1 MMSRP
6 DISVIVVSDYA
17 AGAAQSWN
25 DLRGTLTALAQQDGK
40 VNAEWLLCE
49 NEASARSM
57 PDDIRRMLP
66 NLKLVLSD
74 KGGSYELK
82 NAGFRAA
89 TADIVA
95 MLDADCVPAGNWL
108 KSAVAAMNARPQM
121 AIISGR
127 TVYPPAGL
135 TERILSLLSRSY
147 VDRGKSGPTRF
158 ISNNN
163 SIWRRDVYLKY
174 PLPSGLGPF
183 AGRMQSESIIRAG
196 YQLWFDPS
204 IRVVHDF
211 EGWAMESDIRRNTGY
226 GTVIARLHDPDMP
239 QAWLTKLG
247 VFSIPVFAGGKI
259 VDSWRDCV
267 RCASAF
273 GVRWFQ
279 LPLALLGSVVVH
291 LMEIPGMWQAF
302 RRKAISETQYR

>member
-1 MMSRP
+1 MGQP
-6 DISVIVVSDYA
+6 EISVVIVSDYA
-17 AGAAQSWN
+17 GGGEKSWK
-25 DLRGTLTALAQQDGK
+25 DLRNTLMALARQEGQVK
-40 VNAEWLLCE
+40 AEWLLCE
-49 NEASARSM
+49 NETSVGSM
-57 PDDIRRMLP
+57 PDDIRRLLP
-66 NLKLVLSD
+66 DSKLVLSGE
-74 KGGSYELK
+74 GGSYELK

-108 KSAVAAMNARPQM
+108 KHAVAAMNARPQV

-147 VDRGKSGPTRF
+147 VDRGKPGPTRF

-163 SIWRRDVYLKY
+163 SIWRREVYLKY

-226 GTVIARLHDPDMP
+226 GTVVARLHDPDMP
-239 QAWLTKLG
+239 QAWLTKFG
-247 VFSIPVFAGGKI
+247 VVSIPVFAGGKI

-273 GVRWFQ
+273 GVKWFE
-279 LPLALLGSVVVH
+279 LPLALLGSMVVH

-302 RRKAISETQYR
+302 RRKTIHATQYR

>member
-1 MMSRP
+1 MGQP
-6 DISVIVVSDYA
+6 EISVVIVSDYA
-17 AGAAQSWN
+17 GGGEKSWK
-25 DLRGTLTALAQQDGK
+25 DLSNTLRALGQQDGK

-49 NEASARSM
+49 NKASARSM

-82 NAGFRAA
+82 NAGFQAA
-89 TADIVA
+89 TSNVVA
-95 MLDADCVPAGNWL
+95 MLDADCVPARDWV
-108 KSAVAAMNARPQM
+108 KSAVAAMNALPEV
-121 AIISGR
+121 AVISGR

-163 SIWRRDVYLKY
+163 SIWRRDVYLKH

-183 AGRMQSESIIRAG
+183 AGRMQSESIMRAG
-196 YQLWFDPS
+196 NQLWFDPS

-239 QAWLTKLG
+239 QAWLTKFG
-247 VFSIPVFAGGKI
+247 VVSIPVFAGGKI

-267 RCASAF
+267 RCAGAF
-273 GVRWFQ
+273 GVKWFQ
-279 LPLALLGSVVVH
+279 LPLVLLGSVVVH

-302 RRKAISETQYR
+302 RRRAISETQYR

>member
-1 MMSRP
+1 MGQP
-6 DISVIVVSDYA
+6 EISVVIVSAYA
-17 AGAAQSWN
+17 GGGEKSWK
-25 DLRGTLTALAQQDGK
+25 DLRNILMALARQEGQVK
-40 VNAEWLLCE
+40 AEWLLCE
-49 NEASARSM
+49 NEASAGSM
-57 PDDIRRMLP
+57 PADIRRLLP
-66 NLKLVLSD
+66 DSKLVLSGE
-74 KGGSYELK
+74 GGSYELK

-95 MLDADCVPAGNWL
+95 MLDADCVPDGNWL
-108 KSAVAAMNARPQM
+108 KHAVAAMNARPQV

-147 VDRGKSGPTRF
+147 VDRGKPGPTRF

-239 QAWLTKLG
+239 QAWLTKFG
-247 VFSIPVFAGGKI
+247 VVSIPVFAGGKI

-273 GVRWFQ
+273 GVKWFE
-279 LPLALLGSVVVH
+279 LPLALLGSMVVH

-302 RRKAISETQYR
+302 RRKTIQTTQYR

>member
-1 MMSRP
+1 MGQP
-6 DISVIVVSDYA
+6 EISVVIVSDYA
-17 AGAAQSWN
+17 GGGEKSWK
-25 DLRGTLTALAQQDGK
+25 DLRNTLMALARQEGQVK
-40 VNAEWLLCE
+40 AEWLLCE
-49 NEASARSM
+49 NETSVGSM
-57 PDDIRRMLP
+57 PDDIRRLLP
-66 NLKLVLSD
+66 DSKLVLSGE
-74 KGGSYELK
+74 GGSYELK

-108 KSAVAAMNARPQM
+108 KHAVAAMNARPQV

-147 VDRGKSGPTRF
+147 VDRGKPGPTRF

-163 SIWRRDVYLKY
+163 SIWRREVYLKY

-226 GTVIARLHDPDMP
+226 GTVVARLHDPDMP
-239 QAWLTKLG
+239 QAWLTKFG
-247 VFSIPVFAGGKI
+247 VVSIPVFAGGKI
-259 VDSWRDCV
+259 VDSWRDCI
-267 RCASAF
+267 RCDSAF
-273 GVRWFQ
+273 GVKWFE
-279 LPLALLGSVVVH
+279 LPLALLGSMVVH

-302 RRKAISETQYR
+302 RRKTIRATQYR

>member
-1 MMSRP
+1 MGQP
-6 DISVIVVSDYA
+6 EISVVIVSDYA
-17 AGAAQSWN
+17 GGGEKSWK
-25 DLRGTLTALAQQDGK
+25 DLRNTLMALARQEGQVK
-40 VNAEWLLCE
+40 AEWLLCE
-49 NEASARSM
+49 NETSVGSM
-57 PDDIRRMLP
+57 PDDIRRLLP
-66 NLKLVLSD
+66 DSKLVLSGE
-74 KGGSYELK
+74 GGSYELK

-108 KSAVAAMNARPQM
+108 KHAVAAMNARPQV

-147 VDRGKSGPTRF
+147 VDRGKPGPTRF

-163 SIWRRDVYLKY
+163 SIWRRDVYLKN

-226 GTVIARLHDPDMP
+226 GTVVARLHDPDMP
-239 QAWLTKLG
+239 QAWLTKFG
-247 VFSIPVFAGGKI
+247 VVSIPVFAGGKI
-259 VDSWRDCV
+259 VDSWRDCI

-273 GVRWFQ
+273 GVKWFE
-279 LPLALLGSVVVH
+279 LPLALLGSMVVH

-302 RRKAISETQYR
+302 RRKTIRATQYR